1 MLKVV
6 FDTFYKVV
14 TFVLIGVAIF
24 YSFGPDVTFTTEFLW
39 QLLFCSFLTSLGT
52 LLYTES
58 SLKVTI
64 LKGILHYIWV
74 IVVTVGCG
82 FVFQWFA
89 LKNLPEILGLIGIVT
104 AVFIAVSVLEWTQAI
119 KEANK
124 MNDRLMQYQEEK
136 QDNE

>member
-64 LKGILHYIWV
+64 FKGILHYIWV

-89 LKNLPEILGLIGIVT
+89 LKKLPEILGLIGIVT
-104 AVFIAVSVLEWTQAI
+104 AVFIVVSVLVWTQAI